1 MLKGA
6 VRIYSSLISKLI
18 ALVGLVL
25 FVCIF
30 TWAYFNINYQKEN
43 RLQSIIESCD
53 RLGNTIKLGA
63 HYAMTLN
70 SRDDI
75 NEITKNIGKQEGI
88 ESIRIYNKHGQIKFS
103 SISNE
108 VDKRTSIKAEAC
120 DICHRTEP
128 PLDALPVSARTRTFE
143 SPEGYRLLGVISP
156 IYNEPS
162 CNTDI
167 CHVHP
172 QNKKV
177 LGALDVVVSL
187 KETDHAIKVYEE
199 RIIALAIIS
208 FLATSAIIVTFLF
221 VFVNRPIKKLI
232 AWTRNIAQGEYSH
245 PIDAQWEDE
254 IGQMAHAINA
264 MAAQVGQ
271 KQDELNK
278 QRDEYQELF
287 EQVPCYITVQ
297 DKGLRLI
304 RYNREFA
311 NAFDPYPGGYCYEIY
326 KGRTE
331 VCAYCPVLGTF
342 QDGES
347 HLSEETGIT
356 RDGRISTWICR
367 TSPIRDAGGNVTAV
381 MEMSVD
387 VTERKTLEEEIRKS
401 EKKYREIFNNIPN
414 PIFVLDRELR
424 IIDCNDMVF
433 GVYGY
438 RKEDILRK
446 AFTDL
451 FEREENRDFAREIR
465 NADAM
470 NQVRHITSDGRV
482 IYVNIRVSPSE
493 YLGQEAFLVTTS
505 DITKRLLAEQQLI
518 QASKMATLGEMATAI
533 AHELNQPLS
542 VMKTASSFIVKKIRK
557 SEPIKE
563 ETLETLAEEIDS
575 HVDRASGII
584 NHLREFGRKSEV
596 KREKVDI
603 NSAVERSLAIFMQQ
617 LRLREIEVVKDFQ
630 ENLPFVLA
638 NNNRLEQVFINLLIN
653 ARDAI
658 EDKCEKFGHAIE
670 KKIFLKTRLRQ
681 GKVRIEVADTGL
693 GIPKPLLEKIFEPFF
708 TTKRVG
714 RGTGLGLSISYGIIQ
729 DYEGTIKVETRE
741 NEGSDF
747 IINLPVAGE
756 A

>member
-1 MLKGA
+1 MFKGA
-6 VRIYSSLISKLI
+6 VRIYSSLISRLI
-18 ALVGLVL
+18 VLAGLVL

-30 TWAYFNINYQKEN
+30 IWAYFNINYQREN

-63 HYAMTLN
+63 HYAMMLN

-75 NEITKNIGKQEGI
+75 TEIIKNIGRQEGV
-88 ESIRIYNKHGQIKFS
+88 ENIRIYNKQGQIKFS
-103 SISNE
+103 NFESE
-108 VDKRTSIKAEAC
+108 VDKKTSIKAEAC
-120 DICHRTEP
+120 YICHRTEP
-128 PLDALPVSARTRTFE
+128 PLEALPVSARTRTFK
-143 SPEGYRLLGVISP
+143 SPDGYRLLGVISP
-156 IYNEPS
+156 IYNEPGCIS
-162 CNTDI
+162 ES

-172 QNKKV
+172 ENKKV

-187 KETDHAIKVYEE
+187 KDTDEGIRVYEE
-199 RIIALAIIS
+199 RIIALAITS

-232 AWTRNIAQGEYSH
+232 AWTGHIAQGDYSH
-245 PIDAQWEDE
+245 PIDVHWEDE
-254 IGQMAHAINA
+254 IGRMAHAINA
-264 MAAQVGQ
+264 MAAQIGQ
-271 KQDELNK
+271 KQEELNK
-278 QRDEYQELF
+278 RKDEYQELF

-297 DKGLRLI
+297 DGGLRLI

-311 NAFDPYPGGYCYEIY
+311 NAFDPFPGGYCFEIY
-326 KGRTE
+326 KGRAE
-331 VCAYCPVLGTF
+331 VCERCPVLMTF

-356 RDGRISTWICR
+356 RDGRISSWICR
-367 TSPIRDAGGNVTAV
+367 TSPIRDAGGNITAV
-381 MEMSVD
+381 MAMSVD

-401 EKKYREIFNNIPN
+401 EKKYREIFNNIPD

-446 AFTDL
+446 PFTDL
-451 FEREENRDFAREIR
+451 FEREENHDFAREIR
-465 NADAM
+465 SADSM
-470 NQVRHITSDGRV
+470 NQVRHITRDGRV
-482 IYVNIRVSPSE
+482 IYVNIRISPSE

-505 DITKRLLAEQQLI
+505 DITKRLLTEQQLI

-557 SEPIKE
+557 SEPIAE
-563 ETLETLAEEIDS
+563 QTLKIMAEEIDS

-584 NHLREFGRKSEV
+584 NHLREFGRKSDV
-596 KREKVDI
+596 KREKVNI
-603 NSAVERSLAIFMQQ
+603 NDAVKRSLAIFMQQ
-617 LRLREIEVVKDFQ
+617 LKLREIEVKKDFE
-630 ENLPFVLA
+630 ENLPPVLA

-658 EDKCEKFGHAIE
+658 EDKCEKFGNAIE
-670 KKIFLKTRLRQ
+670 KRIVLKTRLCR
-681 GKVRIEVADTGL
+681 GKVRIEVADTGS

-729 DYEGTIKVETRE
+729 DYEGAIKVETKE
-741 NEGSDF
+741 NEGSNF
-747 IINLPVAGE
+747 IVTFPVSGGV
-756 A
+756 